1 MALLAVPNV
10 AVFAILWWNT
20 KSLRMVDA
28 DRQQAEAQIHTL
40 QAELEQCMVERNQD
54 LMAEEALRESE
65 QRFRTLFNQAAVGI
79 SQLGMD
85 RQWLLVNQ
93 RHCDIVGYTHEEL
106 LKRSWQDLTHPDD
119 IDAEA
124 EYFRRMLADEIHTFS
139 MEKRYIRSCGSEVW
153 GHLTVSLVR
162 EPSGEP
168 KYFIGV
174 LADITERKRAQE
186 ALRES
191 EQRFG
196 ALFSQAAVGIAQVG
210 MDGRWLL
217 VNQKVCDILG
227 YTREEMLE
235 RTFRNITY
243 PDDIDITLDYVSQV
257 VAGEIQNYSLEK
269 RYIHKDG
276 LPIWVNLTVSLVH
289 EVSGEPKYFVSILE
303 DITERKRTE
312 AGLRES
318 EQRFR
323 TLFNQAGVGISQ
335 ADMDG
340 RWLLVNQKFCDIV
353 GYTHKEV
360 LTLSWQLLTHPDDLE
375 ADLENVRRA
384 VADEIQSYCMEKR
397 YIHKDGSPVWVNL
410 TVSLARETS
419 GEPKYLIGVF
429 EDISE
434 RKRVEKELAQQAKEL
449 ARSNTELQQFAYVAS
464 HDLQEPLR
472 MIASYTQ
479 LLARRYKSKLDVDAD
494 EFIAYVVDG
503 ATRMQVLIND
513 LLSYSRVGT
522 QGREFEPTDCETVLV
537 RAIANLQIAIQES
550 GSLITHDPLPTVMAD
565 ASQLVQLFQ
574 NLIGNAIKFHG
585 DKPPLVHVSAQLQ
598 TQEWVFSV
606 RDNGI
611 GIDSEYTERIFI
623 IFQRLHNASEYPGS
637 GIGLAICKK
646 IVERHGGRIWMQSR
660 MGEGSVFYFTI
671 PYVGGSLA

>member
-1 MALLAVPNV
+1 MALLAVTNV
-10 AVFAILWWNT
+10 VVFTILWWNT
-20 KSLRMVDA
+20 KSRRKIDA
-28 DRQQAEAQIHTL
+28 ECQQTEAQLHTL
-40 QAELEQCMVERNQD
+40 QAELEQCVAERTQA

-65 QRFRTLFNQAAVGI
+65 QRFRILFNQAAVGI

-85 RQWLLVNQ
+85 GQWLLVNQ
-93 RHCDIVGYTHEEL
+93 KHCDIVGYTHEEL
-106 LKRSWQDLTHPDD
+106 LKHSWQDLTHPDD

-124 EYFRRMLADEIHTFS
+124 QYFRRMLADEIHTFS
-139 MEKRYIRSCGSEVW
+139 LEKRYIRSCGSEVW

-174 LADITERKRAQE
+174 LEDIDERKRTQE

-217 VNQKVCDILG
+217 ANQKFCDILG
-227 YTREEMLE
+227 YTREEVLE
-235 RTFRNITY
+235 RTFWNLTY
-243 PDDIDITLDYVSQV
+243 PNDIDITLDYVRRA
-257 VAGEIQNYSLEK
+257 VADEIQSYSVEK

-276 LPIWVNLTVSLVH
+276 SPVWVNLTVSLVH
-289 EVSGEPKYFVSILE
+289 NTAGEPEYFVSVFE

-312 AGLRES
+312 VALRES

-323 TLFNQAGVGISQ
+323 TLFNQAGVGMSQ
-335 ADMDG
+335 ANMDG

-353 GYTHKEV
+353 GYTYDEV
-360 LTLSWQLLTHPDDLE
+360 LNLTWQLLTHPDDLE

-397 YIHKDGSPVWVNL
+397 YIHKNGSSVWVNL
-410 TVSLARETS
+410 TVSLARESS
-419 GEPKYLIGVF
+419 GEPKYLIGAS
-429 EDISE
+429 EDITE
-434 RKRVEKELAQQAKEL
+434 RKRVEEELAQQAKEL
-449 ARSNTELQQFAYVAS
+449 ARSNAELQQFAYVAS

-479 LLARRYKSKLDVDAD
+479 LLARRYKGRLDADAD
-494 EFIAYVVDG
+494 EFIAYAVDG

-513 LLSYSRVGT
+513 LLAYSRVGT
-522 QGREFEPTDCETVLV
+522 QGKEFERTDCETVLAQ
-537 RAIANLQIAIQES
+537 AIANLQIAIQES
-550 GSLITHDPLPTVMAD
+550 GALITHDPLPTVMAD
-565 ASQLVQLFQ
+565 ALQLGQLFQ

-585 DKPPLVHVSAQLQ
+585 NEPPQIHVSAQLQ

-611 GIDSEYTERIFI
+611 GIDPQYAERIFI
-623 IFQRLHNASEYPGS
+623 IFQRLHNPSEYPGS

-646 IVERHGGRIWMQSR
+646 IVERHGGRIWMQSQV
-660 MGEGSVFYFTI
+660 GGSVFYFTI
-671 PYVGGSLA
+671 SEAGGS